1 MNSNQR
7 GELIVFEDSV
17 ALAEHGAQQ
26 FVALAQ
32 KAIQNH
38 GKFSVALSG
47 GSTPRKM
54 YQLLAQSP
62 YRDQVDWSNI
72 HVFWGDE
79 RYVPPDDPDNCFYM
93 VQEVLLAHVP
103 ITAANIYPI
112 PTIGGTPEAAAQA
125 YAATI
130 TAFFDGAVPTF
141 DLVYLGMGPD
151 GHTASLFP
159 GQSDVTEPSEALA
172 VAVHDAPKPPPT
184 RISLTFKAL
193 NTAHNIRFLV
203 AGADKADM
211 LKQVL
216 QGTLDVSQRPAQGIQ
231 PTNGKLTW
239 LVDKMAAAQVS

>member
-1 MNSNQR
+1 MNRHQH
-7 GELIVFEDSV
+7 GELCVLEDAA
-17 ALAEHGAQQ
+17 ALAEHGAKQ
-26 FVALAQ
+26 FVTLAQ
-32 KAIQNH
+32 QAIQSH

-54 YQLLAQSP
+54 YQLLAQTP
-62 YRDQVDWSNI
+62 YRDEVDWSNV

-112 PTIGGTPEAAAQA
+112 PTIGSTPEAAAQA
-125 YAATI
+125 YAATL
-130 TAFFDGAVPTF
+130 TAFFDGAPAF

-159 GQSDVTEPSEALA
+159 GQSAVTTPSEELV
-172 VAVHDAPKPPPT
+172 VAIHDAPKPPPT

-193 NTAHNIRFLV
+193 NAAKNILFLIT
-203 AGADKADM
+203 GADKADM

-216 QGTLDVSQRPAQGIQ
+216 QEPLEIAQRPSQGIQ
-231 PTNGKLTW
+231 PKNGTLTW
-239 LVDKMAAAQVS
+239 LVDKEAAAQLS